1 MSAAAAPGWAEL
13 WRTFGRIG
21 LLSFG
26 GPAGQIALMHRV
38 LVDEKRWLGEQDYLR
53 ALSFCMLLP
62 GPEAMQL
69 ATYCGWRLK
78 GTRGGLLAGLLFVL
92 PGAAVIFLLAFLY
105 ALWAAAGPVAALFW
119 GVKASVAAIVLQAL
133 MRVARRALEGRTERW
148 IAAMAFFAVFAFALP
163 FPLVLIAGGTVG
175 MWSLTTRAGQAP
187 APKPLSFGRIRRTFL
202 PGALLWGGPLA
213 LLWAAGERFLF
224 DLGLFFSKLALVTF
238 GGAYA
243 VLTYMAQAVVAD
255 KGWLTTAQ
263 MMDALGLAETTPGPL
278 ILVTQF
284 VAIMAAYQQGGA
296 TLGLAA
302 GLLCLWVT
310 FLPCFLWIFAF
321 APQIEAITARPRLKG
336 ALAGIS
342 AAVVG
347 TIASLTLWFALHVVF
362 TEVGTWQA
370 GPLTLPAPR
379 PESLDFAA
387 FSLALASGWLLIRR
401 HWPLP
406 LVLLLSALVGLLR
419 HGLAAL

>member
-1 MSAAAAPGWAEL
+1 MIAAIAPGWGEL

-26 GPAGQIALMHRV
+26 GPAGQIALMHRI
-38 LVDEKRWLGEQDYLR
+38 LVDEKRWLAEEDYLR

-69 ATYCGWRLK
+69 ATYCGWRLR
-78 GTRGGLLAGLLFVL
+78 GLRGGLVAGLLFVL

-105 ALWAAAGPVAALFW
+105 ALWAAVGPVAALFW
-119 GVKASVAAIVLQAL
+119 GVKASVAAIVLEAL
-133 MRVARRALEGRTERW
+133 MRVAKRALKGRTERA
-148 IAAMAFFAVFAFALP
+148 ISVLAFVAVFAFALP
-163 FPLVLIAGGTVG
+163 FPLVLVAGGLFGTFAL
-175 MWSLTTRAGQAP
+175 SATEAQAKAAGPITLA
-187 APKPLSFGRIRRTFL
+187 GVWRTLL
-202 PGALLWGGPLA
+202 PGALLWGGALA
-213 LLWAAGERFLF
+213 FLWAAGERFLF
-224 DLGLFFSKLALVTF
+224 DIGLFFSKLALVTF

-284 VAIMAAYQQGGA
+284 VAVLAGYQEGGA
-296 TLGLAA
+296 SLAVLA

-370 GPLTLPAPR
+370 GPVSLPAPR
-379 PESLDFAA
+379 PESFEIAA
-387 FSLALASGWLLIRR
+387 FALALASGWLLIRR

-406 LVLLLSALVGLLR
+406 LVLLLSAVIGLLR
-419 HGLAAL
+419 HGFAAV